1 MCEGSKLLLSCRS
14 LKLRPS
20 VFDFENQ
27 AFRDLFCINYTDGA
41 VKRLF
46 FGLNPGF
53 NTKGNGNTLTVSDTA
68 LQG

>member
-1 MCEGSKLLLSCRS
+1 M
-14 LKLRPS
+14 
-20 VFDFENQ
+20 FDFENP